1 MRREIYQWAEVEQV
15 AARFLQG
22 DDRAVWQPILDVAV
36 ARYNELDDL
45 EAKIA
50 FKHKAKTFVRTYN
63 FLAAVLPYGN
73 PEWEQLSI
81 YLTFLT
87 PSLPSP
93 DIDDLSTGVLQTV
106 DMDSYRVEKL
116 GTQRVTLDPQDAEID
131 PAQEG
136 VGAGLPEPEMVAL
149 SLIVQTFN
157 EIMGNIEWKDEDR
170 IKRLIA
176 DELPAK
182 VAANQ
187 AYQNAIRQG
196 DRANARIEHDKALG
210 DAILALASDDME
222 LFKQFSDNP
231 GFRQRLTEAIFTAT
245 FHR

>member
-1 MRREIYQWAEVEQV
+1 V
-15 AARFLQG
+15 
-22 DDRAVWQPILDVAV
+22 
-36 ARYNELDDL
+36 
-45 EAKIA
+45 
-50 FKHKAKTFVRTYN
+50 FKHQAKTFVRAYN

-73 PEWEQLSI
+73 AEWEQLSI

-93 DIDDLSTGVLQTV
+93 EIDDLAKGVLQTV
-106 DMDSYRVEKL
+106 DMDSYRAEKK
-116 GTQRVTLDPQDAEID
+116 GTLRILLDPDDAEID
-131 PAQEG
+131 PPQEG
-136 VGAGLPEPEMVAL
+136 VGGSLPEPEMAAL
-149 SLIVQTFN
+149 SMIVQTFN

-182 VAANQ
+182 VASNR

-196 DRANARIEHDKALG
+196 DRVNARIEHDKALG

-222 LFKQFSDNP
+222 LFKQFQDNP
-231 GFRQRLTEAIFTAT
+231 GFRQKLTEAIFSAT
-245 FHR
+245 FRSTP